1 LYHSKPKVVD
11 VFPFIDEEGPLL
23 ARFLELDSI
32 VDHFIVIE
40 GSLTHS
46 GRPNTSK
53 VFEVLNELS
62 IPTQKFT
69 SLFAQLSSADTTFDR
84 DRIQRDH
91 AKAHLLSTFSDHD
104 WMIFGDVDEI
114 PTEGSVR
121 VAFDLLQREQD
132 EKLFAHFAQEMCS
145 AYFNNHEISAKL
157 MSYMGEYQGVRK
169 KDKKWL
175 GTTLLRMG
183 DLHTLELSD
192 LREPARKD
200 QGIRI
205 SPGGWHFS
213 SCGGPANAEAA
224 QRLVSK
230 FKNSPHTEYA
240 HINEELIPTLN
251 RRLERGKDVLGR
263 RFVRFKFEDAEYFLS
278 NKFSQ
283 DPRLASLIRR

>member
-1 LYHSKPKVVD
+1 MEHSKTKIVD

-23 ARFLELDSI
+23 ARFLELDAI

-46 GRPNTSK
+46 GKPNTSK
-53 VFEVLNELS
+53 VFDVLIELG
-62 IPTQKFT
+62 IPTEKFT
-69 SLFAQLSSADTTFDR
+69 SLFAQLSSTDTTFDR
-84 DRIQRDH
+84 DRIQRNY
-91 AKAHLLSTFSDHD
+91 AKAHLLSTFSDQD

-114 PTEGSVR
+114 PTAESVQ
-121 VAFDLLQREQD
+121 AALDLLQREQY
-132 EKLFAHFAQEMCS
+132 EKSFAHFAQEMCS
-145 AYFNNHEISAKL
+145 VYFNNHEISAKL

-183 DLHTLELSD
+183 ELRMFELSD
-192 LREPARKD
+192 LRKPARKE
-200 QGIRI
+200 QGVRI

-213 SCGGPANAEAA
+213 SCGGPVCAEGA

-230 FKNSPHTEYA
+230 FKNSAHTEYA
-240 HINEELIPTLN
+240 HISEDLIPSIN
-251 RRLERGKDVLGR
+251 KRLDKGKDVLGR
-263 RFVRFKFEDAEYFLS
+263 KFVRFKFEDAEYFLS

-283 DPRLASLIRR
+283 DHRLASLIRK